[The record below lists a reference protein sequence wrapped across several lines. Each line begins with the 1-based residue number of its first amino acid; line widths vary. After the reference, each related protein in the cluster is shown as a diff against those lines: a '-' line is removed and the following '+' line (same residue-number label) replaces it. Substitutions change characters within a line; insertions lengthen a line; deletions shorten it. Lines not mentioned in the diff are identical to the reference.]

1 MQGEVAVLF
10 PRPFP
15 EEAGEEV
22 MLDAGSCPWVLKQR
36 QPWKPNPVA
45 SALPSS

>member
-15 EEAGEEV
+15 EEAGEEA
-22 MLDAGSCPWVLKQR
+22 MLDAGLCPWVL

-45 SALPSS
+45 SASPSS